1 MRAERWE
8 KNTEV
13 PLLVLAAVF
22 LASYTWQVLDYE
34 NRDTWQLLEAVNIAI
49 WVVFAIDYGVR
60 LLLTRERTSWFFR
73 NFFDFI
79 IIVLPAL
86 RPLRL
91 LRLVT
96 LLSVVNRS
104 VGGAVRAK
112 ILIFAVGATVLLV
125 YIASLAVL
133 DAERAEGQITT
144 LSEALWWAVVTITT
158 VGYGDYAPIS
168 GTGRAVAV
176 GLMIGGV
183 VLVGVIVGT
192 LSSWIVEKIS
202 DDVEQATLDQ
212 AKQLQLLHEE
222 IQHLRHAIEENGGGS
237 KKPPPMS

>member
-1 MRAERWE
+1 MTIEKWE
-8 KNTEV
+8 KNTEIL
-13 PLLVLAAVF
+13 LLVLAGVF
-22 LASYTWQVLDYE
+22 LASYTWQVLDYN
-34 NRDTWQLLEAVNIAI
+34 NRDTWQVLEAVNIAI
-49 WVVFAIDYGVR
+49 WVIFAIDYGVR
-60 LLLTRERTSWFFR
+60 LLLTDHRGRWFIR
-73 NFFDFI
+73 KFFDFL

-96 LLSVVNRS
+96 LLSIVNRS

-133 DAERAEGQITT
+133 DAERAEGEITS
-144 LSEALWWAVVTITT
+144 LAEALWWAVVTITT
-158 VGYGDYAPIS
+158 VGYGDYTPVS

-176 GLMIGGV
+176 GLMVGGV
-183 VLVGVIVGT
+183 VLVGIIVGT

-202 DDVEQATLDQ
+202 EDVEQAQQDQ
-212 AKQLQLLHEE
+212 TEQLHLLRKE
-222 IQHLRHAIEENGGGS
+222 ISDLRHAIEGDRGDQQR
-237 KKPPPMS
+237 KP